1 MRKLNTIAAAV
12 STAFLAGYGLP
23 AQADIVAFGPAAYAE
38 SELIV
43 SNFRLKS
50 AITGDITAANFT
62 NPQDRCARAVS
73 DRQHQ

>member
-43 SNFRLKS
+43 SNFRLTS
-50 AITGDITAANFT
+50 AVTWRYRRDCLHE
-62 NPQDRCARAVS
+62 PQDRCARAVS